1 MNRFISGRRKMRVT
15 LKDVAREAETSV
27 AAASAT
33 LSGRPSG
40 NMRISEATRQRVIE
54 VAARLGYVPNPI
66 ARSLTT
72 GRTGVL
78 GLVFPYVD
86 AFVDRNPFCS
96 MLMNGVFTEAIQD
109 SYNMML
115 YTVRDGFWAGKHKI
129 DPRVDGLVLALP
141 ASDEPLLLRCRES
154 SFPCVAIVC
163 APQPDPIMTVNADD
177 FQGGLLATKH
187 LLELGHKR
195 IMMLHGGDLVSTNQP
210 RLEGYHKA
218 MQEAGMQVTPD
229 LVVRA
234 GFDWR
239 PGFEAMTTV
248 LERPQS
254 EWPTAIF
261 AVNDLCAAGA
271 IRAIKAKGLSVPED
285 FAIVGFD
292 DTWFST
298 TTQPMLTSVRMPIK
312 EMGAL
317 AARMLASEVNGKPP
331 TERHPVLP
339 VSLTIRNSCGASTQ
353 VPALEF
359 PEF

>member
-1 MNRFISGRRKMRVT
+1 MNRFISSRRKMRIT

-33 LSGRPSG
+33 LSGKPSG
-40 NMRISEATRQRVIE
+40 NMRISEATRRRVIE

-154 SFPCVAIVC
+154 NFPCVAIVC

-177 FQGGLLATKH
+177 YQGGILATKH

-195 IMMLHGGDLVSTNQP
+195 IMMLHGGDLVSTNLP
-210 RLEGYHKA
+210 RLEGYRRA
-218 MQEAGMQVTPD
+218 MQESGVQVTPD
-229 LVVRA
+229 LIVRA

-239 PGFEAMTTV
+239 PGFEAMTAV
-248 LERPQS
+248 LERPQA

-271 IRAIKAKGLSVPED
+271 IRAIKAKGLSIPED

-317 AARMLASEVNGKPP
+317 ATRMLASEVNGKPIE
-331 TERHPVLP
+331 ERHPVLP

-353 VPALEF
+353 VPTLEF
-359 PEF
+359 PES